1 MAQADQ
7 TDGAG
12 NHEHDSPSHAAKDRQ
27 RPAKLPTADARS
39 KATAGA
45 KLIQVSGSGL
55 SGPFIRRPVMTV
67 LLTLSVIVAGI
78 ATYNKLAVNDL
89 PAVDYPVIQVTCS
102 YPGANPTT
110 MANNIATP
118 LEKQFLQIPGLDII
132 TSAST
137 QGNTSFTLQFN
148 LSKSIV
154 DAATDVQAAIQR
166 ATGKLPVDLP
176 SPPTFTKTNPNDQA
190 IYLLGLLSDTLTDGD
205 LYKYAST
212 AVAQRIAILPGVSQV
227 NIYGVQSAIRIKADP
242 AGLASRGLTMD
253 DLSGAIQAGTVY
265 SGAGQLDGAHRTF
278 VLQPN
283 GQIDH
288 AEGYRNLI
296 VARNK
301 DGSPVYLR
309 DVAEVRQSVQD
320 ERLSRTFWMRGFNPP
335 GSVVVL
341 AVSRQ
346 AGANAVEVAN
356 SVKALFPEL
365 RASLPG
371 SITLVP
377 VFDRSQSIVNS
388 VADVKFTLVIAFML
402 VVMVI
407 YVFLGRATDTLIPVV
422 ALPLSLLVTF
432 TVMYMLSFSINNL
445 TLMALTLAIG
455 FLVDDAIVFLEN
467 VVRRAEHG
475 ESIVKAAYNTAGEI
489 SFTILSMTLSL
500 AAVFI
505 PLVFLPGLLGR
516 IFREFSATIIIAILA
531 SGLVSLTLT
540 PLMCARILGEHKAGH
555 KRTRMERWT
564 GDFIKRV
571 IAAYGRALDKFLD
584 RAWMTIPILIGCI
597 LGLWFFFTH
606 LPFTLLPPGDSG
618 FVRGV
623 FIAQEGSSPAEM
635 HAYQQQVNQKLKDD
649 PNIAQFFTL
658 AGFAARTASS
668 QGLLFGFLKPRN
680 QRPPIE
686 QCIPQ
691 LQKSISSIPGI
702 TAILQPNPVLQIN
715 VGVTNQTQGQ
725 YAYTLSGIVPD
736 EVYTAADQLMNKLR
750 EFKGFATVRSDYYNN
765 TPNLTVEIDRERAA
779 TYGVSTSAVE
789 SLLRTAY
796 SQNYVY
802 LIKQPEDQYQVILEV
817 QDNERAR
824 PADLDNLYVR
834 SNSGGTTS
842 ASGAGGGGITT
853 TTGTAANLVPLRAVT
868 STKQI
873 VGPQA
878 VNHLNQF
885 TSVTINFNLLPDVAI
900 GDATKYIEDSFAQ
913 VQRQFPTVQATFQGE
928 ALVFRQLFQSLP
940 LLLLSAIFVMYVIL
954 GILYESY
961 VHPIT
966 VLFPAIVPA
975 VVGGLCTLW
984 IFGSTLSLYSVIGL
998 FLLLGIVKKNGIL
1011 VVDFALKRIDEGLS
1025 LREAIHEAS
1034 LERFRPIMMTT
1045 FAALMGALPLAI
1057 GFGSDASSR
1066 RPLGLVI
1073 VGGLV
1078 FSQMI
1083 TLFVTPVI
1091 YLWLE
1096 WFQEHILDK
1105 VPFLRSAHTHH
1116 EGETEPHPSG
1126 IGDGELEPAG
1136 VP

>member
-7 TDGAG
+7 PDGAG
-12 NHEHDSPSHAAKDRQ
+12 DHEHDSPSHAAKDRQ
-27 RPAKLPTADARS
+27 QSAKSPTADARS
-39 KATAGA
+39 KGTPGA

-137 QGNTSFTLQFN
+137 QANTSFTLQFN

-176 SPPTFTKTNPNDQA
+176 SPPTFTKTNPNDQS

-242 AGLASRGLTMD
+242 AALASRGLAMD
-253 DLSGAIQAGTVY
+253 DLSRAIQAGTVY

-283 GQIDH
+283 GQIDQ

-432 TVMYMLSFSINNL
+432 TVMYMLNFSINNL

-531 SGLVSLTLT
+531 SGVVSLTLT
-540 PLMCARILGEHKAGH
+540 PLMCARILGERKAGH
-555 KRTRMERWT
+555 KRARMEKWT

-584 RAWMTIPILIGCI
+584 RAWLTVPILLGCI

-623 FIAQEGSSPAEM
+623 FIAQEGSSPAQM

-668 QGLLFGFLKPRN
+668 QGLIFGFLKPRS

-725 YAYTLSGIVPD
+725 YAYTLSGIVPG

-765 TPNLTVEIDRERAA
+765 TPNLTVDIDRERAA

-853 TTGTAANLVPLRAVT
+853 TTGSAGNLVPLRAVT

-885 TSVTINFNLLPDVAI
+885 TSVTINFNLLPNVAI
-900 GDATKYIEDSFAQ
+900 GDATKYIENSFAQ

-940 LLLLSAIFVMYVIL
+940 LLLLAAIFVMYVIL

-1011 VVDFALKRIDEGLS
+1011 VVDFALKRIDEGLN

-1073 VGGLV
+1073 VGGLI

-1096 WFQEHILDK
+1096 WFQEHVLDK

-1126 IGDGELEPAG
+1126 TGDGELEPAG
-1136 VP
+1136 AH

>member
-1 MAQADQ
+1 MNDAEQHDGEREVRDRDRRRSRSFAEDQ
-7 TDGAG
+7 P
-12 NHEHDSPSHAAKDRQ
+12 EHME
-27 RPAKLPTADARS
+27 KLVPV
-39 KATAGA
+39 K
-45 KLIQVSGSGL
+45 GSGL

-67 LLTLSVIVAGI
+67 LLTLSVIVAGL
-78 ATYNKLAVNDL
+78 ATYGKLAVNDL

-102 YPGANPTT
+102 YPGADPTT

-132 TSAST
+132 TSTST
-137 QGNTSFTLQFN
+137 QSNTSLTLQFV
-148 LSKSIV
+148 LSKSIT

-166 ATGKLPVDLP
+166 ATGRLPIDLP

-190 IYLLGLLSDTLTDGD
+190 VYLLGLLSDTLTDWD

-212 AVAQRIAILPGVSQV
+212 VVAQRINILPGVSQV
-227 NIYGVQSAIRIKADP
+227 NIYGVQGAIRIKADP
-242 AGLASRGLTMD
+242 SALAARGLTMD
-253 DLSGAIQAGTVY
+253 DLASGIKSGTVY
-265 SGAGQLDGAHRTF
+265 SGAGQFDGAHRTF

-283 GQIDH
+283 GQIDQ

-296 VARNK
+296 VARNPN
-301 DGSPVYLR
+301 GSPVYLR
-309 DVAEVRQSVQD
+309 DVSDVRQSVQD
-320 ERLSRTFWMRGFNPP
+320 ERLSRFFWMRGFNPP

-346 AGANAVEVAN
+346 AGANAVQGAN

-371 SITLVP
+371 SITFTP
-377 VFDRSQSIVNS
+377 VFDRSQTIVNS
-388 VADVKFTLVIAFML
+388 VHDVRATLMIAFVV

-407 YVFLGRATDTLIPVV
+407 YVFLGRATDTLIPAV
-422 ALPLSLLVTF
+422 ALPLSLLLTF
-432 TVMYMLSFSINNL
+432 AVMSMLGFSINNL

-467 VVRRAEHG
+467 VIRRAEHG
-475 ESIVKAAYNTAGEI
+475 ESILKAAYNTAGEI

-540 PLMCARILGEHKAGH
+540 PLMCARILGERKAGH
-555 KRTRMERWT
+555 KRARMEKWT

-584 RAWMTIPILIGCI
+584 RAWMTIPILLGCI

-618 FVRGV
+618 FIRGV

-649 PNIAQFFTL
+649 PNIGQFFTL
-658 AGFAARTASS
+658 AGFAARTSS
-668 QGLLFGFLKPRN
+668 TQGLIFGFLKPRS
-680 QRPPIE
+680 QRTPIE

-691 LQKSISSIPGI
+691 LQKSISSVPGI
-702 TAILQPNPVLQIN
+702 TAVLQPNPVLQIN
-715 VGVTNQTQGQ
+715 VGATSQTQGQ

-736 EVYTAADQLMNKLR
+736 DVYAAADQLMAKLKD
-750 EFKGFATVRSDYYNN
+750 FKGFASVRSDYYNS
-765 TPNLTVEIDRERAA
+765 TPNLTVDIDRERAA
-779 TYGVSTSAVE
+779 TYGVSTSAVQ

-817 QDNERAR
+817 KDKERAQ
-824 PADLDNLYVR
+824 PADLNDLYVR
-834 SNSGGTTS
+834 SNTGGSFS
-842 ASGAGGGGITT
+842 ATGAGGGTIAT

-868 STKQI
+868 STKQV

-878 VNHLNQF
+878 VNHFNQF
-885 TSVTINFNLLPDVAI
+885 TSVTINFNLLPNFTI
-900 GDATKYIEDSFAQ
+900 GDATKFIEDSFAQ
-913 VQRQFPTVQATFQGE
+913 VHQQIPSVQATFQGE
-928 ALVFRQLFQSLP
+928 ALVFRQLFKSLP
-940 LLLLSAIFVMYVIL
+940 LLLIAAIFVMYVIL

-975 VVGGLCTLW
+975 VVGGLFTLW
-984 IFGSTLSLYSVIGL
+984 AFGSTLSLYSVIGL
-998 FLLLGIVKKNGIL
+998 FLLLGIVKKNGIM
-1011 VVDFALKRIDEGLS
+1011 VVDFALQRIDEGWD
-1025 LREAIHEAS
+1025 LRSAIHEAS
-1034 LERFRPIMMTT
+1034 VERFRPIMMTT
-1045 FAALMGALPLAI
+1045 LAALMGAVPLAL
-1057 GFGSDASSR
+1057 GFGHDASAR

-1073 VGGLV
+1073 VGGLI
-1078 FSQMI
+1078 FSQLM

-1096 WFQEHILDK
+1096 WFQEHVLDR
-1105 VPFLRSAHTHH
+1105 VPFLRSAHMHH
-1116 EGETEPHPSG
+1116 EDEPRPSG
-1126 IGDGELEPAG
+1126 DAEVREPMPAG
-1136 VP
+1136 VT